1 MQPQS
6 NRIPVDYF
14 VNIEKLNLKCISRGT
29 RPRISNVALK
39 EDKVGGLTLPT
50 SKLIIKF
57 Q

>member
-14 VNIEKLNLKCISRGT
+14 VNIEKLNLKCISRGK
-29 RPRISNVALK
+29 RPRISSVALK
-39 EDKVGGLTLPT
+39 ENKVGGLTLPT
-50 SKLIIKF
+50 SKLIIKL

>member
-50 SKLIIKF
+50 SKLIIKL